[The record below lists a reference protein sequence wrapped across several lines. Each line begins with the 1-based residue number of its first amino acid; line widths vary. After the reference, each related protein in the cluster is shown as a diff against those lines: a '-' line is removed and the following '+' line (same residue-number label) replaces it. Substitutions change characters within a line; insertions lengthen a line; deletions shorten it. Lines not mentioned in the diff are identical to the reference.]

1 LPIRS
6 LTALLLS
13 SALLA
18 GCSSGVQ
25 LGAAVVTTPSHCP
38 EIEIAESG
46 DVQLCHHLLG
56 HWTGAE
62 LDQHDNAVFIL
73 NRHAITS
80 GGHIV
85 AHYEGDTIVVT
96 LTEGVEDRR
105 LHIDEHGKV
114 VDDAGAV
121 VAIIKPVPS
130 GETEALVFAALIREG
145 IFIPALP
152 PEKAARVSALKVQVI
167 GAGDKDAKHPP
178 PLCECTT
185 GR

>member
-1 LPIRS
+1 MAIRS
-6 LTALLLS
+6 LTPFLL
-13 SALLA
+13 AAVALA

-25 LGAAVVTTPSHCP
+25 LGAAIVTTPSHCP
-38 EIEIAESG
+38 EIETAESG
-46 DVQLCHHLLG
+46 DVQLCHHAIG

-62 LDQHDNAVFIL
+62 LDQHDSPVFVL

-80 GGHIV
+80 AGHVV

-96 LTEGVEDRR
+96 LTEGLEDRR
-105 LHIDEHGKV
+105 LHIDDHGKV
-114 VDDAGAV
+114 VDDDGAV
-121 VAIIKPVPS
+121 VAIIKPAPS

-167 GAGDKDAKHPP
+167 GAGEKEAKRPQ
-178 PLCECTT
+178 LCECSN
-185 GR
+185 R